1 MRKIYSFLII
11 FLCVFTLTS
20 CSTDLESKRFEV
32 IEENLKTENVVE
44 KYNKTMD
51 NIEDFNVLF
60 ETSVRVSIN
69 TDNTE
74 LNNYGFTVTSYID
87 SIKEKVSE
95 NLEIVRQQY
104 NIEVTEEDVYEKIE
118 MEFIPF
124 FISETGEIE
133 EYIFINSEHIAITLV
148 VYWNNGEIEDIVFQ

>member
-60 ETSVRVSIN
+60 ETSLRDSIK
-69 TDNTE
+69 TE

-87 SIKEKVSE
+87 SVKEKVSE

-133 EYIFINSEHIAITLV
+133 EYIFINSEYIAITLV